1 MIRIFPLL
9 SALFLLSAW
18 APARAQQPEKVQQ
31 KTLDSVVVVSYSDA
45 TKTEREA
52 FTVTSIAT
60 KELKNTVG
68 DAKEILNRVS
78 GVRILEEGGLGSAY
92 NLTLN
97 GFSGQQVKLFLDGIP
112 IDRYS
117 SSYNLNNISVNAIE
131 RIDVYKG
138 VVPVTLGTDALG
150 GVVNI
155 ISNKQPRFL
164 DASYAFGS
172 FNTHRASLNGAST
185 SAKTGLTFRGSA
197 NYNYSDNDYKVY
209 VPIVRNNMTESYS
222 TVPRFHDRY
231 RSGNVRLEAGVVA
244 KKYAD
249 QLLVG
254 ITAAADDKEV
264 QNGATMNTVYGGVTT
279 NSRTL
284 ASTFKYSKKNLFV
297 AGLEVS
303 AFGSYNRSKS
313 QIADTLQGIT
323 YNWLGETTTVSGSN
337 AAEFGR
343 TLTTLTDREW
353 SSGTNVGYRISP
365 KQAIVVNY
373 LYSHFNRTVF
383 DAVNPAKPENNFPK
397 SLGKGIFS
405 FGHNA
410 EWLRGF
416 STSAFGKLY
425 AIDARAEKQYDFALP
440 TQRLDVFEA
449 AQTAFGY
456 GLAATYF
463 LHQNVQLKASYERA
477 YRLPNADEMFGD
489 GLFTEANPE
498 LKPEWSH
505 NANLGISYNVRT
517 EREHRLSL
525 SGSLLYRNATDLIYR
540 IATISSPV
548 TRYGNLAQ
556 TRTLGAE
563 GNASYWYKGRF
574 HLNASATV
582 QQVTDQADF
591 VYVNSYTNG
600 GRQTN
605 YQKGFRVPN
614 IPGFFGNASTGYRFR
629 NVVRANTTLDFNYR
643 FNYVNEYFLTWAELG
658 SKDSKR
664 VIPAQAS
671 HDAELIYSLGNGRY
685 NISAE
690 CRNLTN
696 ERLYDRFYLQKPGRA
711 FFMKLRVS
719 L

>member
-1 MIRIFPLL
+1 M
-9 SALFLLSAW
+9 SES
-18 APARAQQPEKVQQ
+18 
-31 KTLDSVVVVSYSDA
+31 TTTHSYSDA
-45 TKTEREA
+45 TKKEREP

-60 KELKNTVG
+60 KELKNSVG

-78 GVRILEEGGLGSAY
+78 GVRILEEGGLGSSY

-117 SSYNLNNISVNAIE
+117 SAYNLNNIPVNAIE

-150 GVVNI
+150 GVINI
-155 ISNKQPRFL
+155 ISNKQQRFL
-164 DASYAFGS
+164 DASYAYGS
-172 FNTHRASLNGAST
+172 FNTHRASLNGAAT

-197 NYNYSDNDYKVY
+197 NYNYSDNNYKVY
-209 VPIVRNNMTESYS
+209 VPIVRNNTVESYG

-231 RSGNVRLEAGVVA
+231 RSGNVRLEAGMVD

-249 QLLVG
+249 QLLIG

-264 QNGATMNTVYGGVTT
+264 QNGTTMNTVYGGITT

-284 ASTFKYSKKNLFV
+284 APTLKYSKKNLFV
-297 AGLEVS
+297 TGLEVN
-303 AFGSYNRSKS
+303 AFVNYNFSKS

-323 YNWLGETTTVSGSN
+323 YNWLGETTTVPGSN

-353 SSGTNVGYRISP
+353 STGTNVGYRITP
-365 KQAIVVNY
+365 KQALVVNY
-373 LYSHFNRTVF
+373 LYSHFGRTVY
-383 DAVNPAKPENNFPK
+383 DAVNPARPENNFPK
-397 SLGKGIFS
+397 ALGKGILS

-410 EWLRGF
+410 EWLPGF

-425 AIDARAEKQYDFALP
+425 SIRASAEKQYDFALP
-440 TQRLDVFEA
+440 TQRLGLFES
-449 AQTAFGY
+449 AQTNFGY

-463 LHQNVQLKASYERA
+463 LRSNVQLKASYERA
-477 YRLPNADEMFGD
+477 YRMPNADEMFGD

-505 NANLGISYNVRT
+505 NANLGISYNLRT
-517 EREHRLSL
+517 ESEHRFTL

-548 TRYGNLAQ
+548 TRYGNLKQ

-563 GNASYWYKGRF
+563 GSASYWYKGRF
-574 HLNASATV
+574 HLNANATL
-582 QQVTDQADF
+582 QSVTDQADF

-600 GRQTN
+600 GQQVN
-605 YQKGFRVPN
+605 YQKGFQVPN

-629 NVVRANTTLDFNYR
+629 NVLQANTTLDLNYR
-643 FNYVNEYFLTWAELG
+643 FNYVAEYFLTWAELG
-658 SKDSKR
+658 SRDSKR
-664 VIPAQAS
+664 VIPVQAS
-671 HDAELIYSLGNGRY
+671 HDMELIYTLAGGCY

-711 FFMKLRVS
+711 FFVKLRVS

>member
-1 MIRIFPLL
+1 MIRIFLF
-9 SALFLLSAW
+9 SLFLVFAGRQ
-18 APARAQQPEKVQQ
+18 ARAQQPQ
-31 KTLDSVVVVSYSDA
+31 KAPSQTLDSVVVVSYSDA
-45 TKTEREA
+45 TKKEREPFA
-52 FTVTSIAT
+52 VTSVAT

-68 DAKEILNRVS
+68 DAKEILNRVA

-112 IDRYS
+112 MDRYS
-117 SSYNLNNISVNAIE
+117 NAYNLNNIPVNAIE

-155 ISNKQPRFL
+155 ISNKQPRYL

-172 FNTHRASLNGAST
+172 FNTHRSSLNGAFT

-197 NYNYSDNDYKVY
+197 NYNYSDNNYKVY
-209 VPIVRNNMTESYS
+209 VPIVRNNTTESYA

-231 RSGNVRLEAGVVA
+231 RSGNVRLEAGVVN

-264 QNGATMNTVYGGVTT
+264 QNGTTLNTVYGGITT

-284 ASTFKYSKKNLFV
+284 ASTFKWSKKNLFIS
-297 AGLEVS
+297 GLEVNT
-303 AFGSYNRSKS
+303 FGSYNTSKS

-323 YNWLGETTTVSGSN
+323 YNWLGETTTVPGSN

-353 SSGTNVGYRISP
+353 SSGTNVGYRITP
-365 KQAIVVNY
+365 KQALVVNY
-373 LYSHFNRTVF
+373 LYSQFKRTVY
-383 DAVNPAKPENNFPK
+383 DAVNEAKPENNFPK
-397 SLGKGIFS
+397 ALGKGILS

-410 EWLRGF
+410 EWLQGF
-416 STSAFGKLY
+416 STSVFGKLY
-425 AIDARAEKQYDFALP
+425 SMNARAEKQYDFALP

-449 AQTAFGY
+449 AQTNLGY

-463 LHQNVQLKASYERA
+463 LRRNVQLKASYERA
-477 YRLPNADEMFGD
+477 YRLPNADELFGD
-489 GLFTEANPE
+489 GLFTQANPE

-505 NANLGISYNVRT
+505 NINLGLSYNLRT
-517 EREHRLSL
+517 ESEHRLTL

-540 IATISSPV
+540 IATVSSPV
-548 TRYGNLAQ
+548 TRYGNLKQ

-582 QQVTDQADF
+582 QSVTDQADF

-600 GRQTN
+600 GRQVN

-629 NVVRANTTLDFNYR
+629 NVVRPLATLDLNYR

-658 SKDSKR
+658 SRDSKR
-664 VIPAQAS
+664 VIPVQAS
-671 HDAELIYSLGNGRY
+671 HDVEVIYSLAGGKY

-711 FFMKLRVS
+711 FFVKLRVS